1 MQGLCI
7 ENKTLRFRE
16 DFPTPEAG
24 PGGAL
29 VRVRLAGIC
38 GTDLELLQ
46 GYAGFE
52 GVPGHEF
59 VGEVVE
65 ALETPSLKG
74 RRVVG
79 EINVACGRCDLC
91 ARGLKSHCRERRV
104 LGIRHLNGA
113 FAELL
118 VLPVENL
125 HLVPRDVPDEAA
137 VFAEPLAA
145 ACRIPEQVCV
155 DPGTRVLVVGA
166 GRMGQLVARVLART
180 GCDLSVAARH
190 PRQRDLLA
198 RAGIAAVGEG
208 DLPVGSMDVVVEAAG
223 SEQGLHQALEAV
235 RPGGSLVLKSSW
247 HESIPADLGRVV
259 VDEITLVGSRCG
271 PFPRALEL
279 LASEEVDPHPL
290 IGEIHPL
297 CSGETA
303 FALAAKPGAG
313 KILLRP

>member
-1 MQGLCI
+1 MQGLWI
-7 ENKTLRFRE
+7 ENGALRFRE
-16 DFPTPEAG
+16 DLPSPEPA
-24 PGGAL
+24 PGEAL

-38 GTDLELLQ
+38 GTDLALLQ

-65 ALETPSLKG
+65 ARRTPSLNG
-74 RRVVG
+74 NRVAG

-91 ARGLKSHCRERRV
+91 ARGLGNHCRERRV

-118 VLPVENL
+118 VLPEENL
-125 HLVPRDVPDEAA
+125 HLVPRGIPDEAA

-155 DPGTRVLVVGA
+155 DPGSRVVVVGA
-166 GRMGQLVARVLART
+166 GRMGQLTARVLART
-180 GCDLSVAARH
+180 GCDLRVAARH

-198 RAGIAAVGEG
+198 REGIESVGEG
-208 DLPVGSMDVVVEAAG
+208 DLPVGSMDVAVEAAG
-223 SEQGLHQALEAV
+223 SEQGLHQALAAL
-235 RPGGSLVLKSSW
+235 RPGGTLVLKSSW
-247 HESIPADLGRVV
+247 QEAVPVDLGRVV
-259 VDEITLVGSRCG
+259 VNEITLVGSRCG

-279 LASEEVDPHPL
+279 LASEEVDPLPL
-290 IGEIHPL
+290 IEAVHPL

-303 FALAAKPGAG
+303 FALAAKAGAG